1 MYMFAVG
8 TKASLC
14 LPPRFFAPDDH
25 ASDESTFSAAKHA
38 GPCAV
43 GCFGHRWSLLHAIFV
58 QCKEQ
63 RARLATMPPVSGL
76 ADHFKLE
83 LELLLRAK
91 VSDKRETNRSGY
103 IHFVARKVQMTDL
116 NTHKANEAGERI
128 STNDIW

>member
-1 MYMFAVG
+1 
-8 TKASLC
+8 
-14 LPPRFFAPDDH
+14 
-25 ASDESTFSAAKHA
+25 
-38 GPCAV
+38 
-43 GCFGHRWSLLHAIFV
+43 
-58 QCKEQ
+58 
-63 RARLATMPPVSGL
+63 LATMPPVSGL

-128 STNDIW
+128 STNDI